1 MVSTRTRRLLWFFG
15 LWALGVLTISVVG
28 LFIKLALCAS
38 CTGPLVCKS
47 FRIRVDRLRVE
58 PCH

>member
-28 LFIKLALCAS
+28 FLIKLAL
-38 CTGPLVCKS
+38 
-47 FRIRVDRLRVE
+47 
-58 PCH
+58 